1 MIASVIR
8 QSRRDVDPA
17 RLRQRMRGIG
27 VRREEIA
34 QAQRRVNRDTG
45 TVLHDARGV
54 IGVAESARLLGI
66 ARSYAY
72 TVLRE
77 RGEGDDR
84 PASGGCP

>member
-1 MIASVIR
+1 
-8 QSRRDVDPA
+8 
-17 RLRQRMRGIG
+17 MRGIG

-34 QAQRRVNRDTG
+34 RAQQRVSQDIG

-72 TVLRE
+72 MVLRE

-84 PASGGCP
+84 PARGGCA